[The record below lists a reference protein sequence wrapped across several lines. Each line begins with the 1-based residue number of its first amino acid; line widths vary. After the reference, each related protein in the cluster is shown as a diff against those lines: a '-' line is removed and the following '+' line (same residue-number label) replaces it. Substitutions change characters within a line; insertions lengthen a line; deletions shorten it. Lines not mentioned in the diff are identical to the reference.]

1 MGRPGRM
8 MYLAMAFFGLKK
20 KSIFLIPIMIIEL
33 IYFKIKVSNLLENG
47 VKSVYLVND
56 FKVILSRRIQ

>member
-1 MGRPGRM
+1 
-8 MYLAMAFFGLKK
+8 
-20 KSIFLIPIMIIEL
+20 MIIEL

>member
-1 MGRPGRM
+1 
-8 MYLAMAFFGLKK
+8 
-20 KSIFLIPIMIIEL
+20 MIIEL
-33 IYFKIKVSNLLENG
+33 IYLKLKVSNLLENG

>member
-1 MGRPGRM
+1 
-8 MYLAMAFFGLKK
+8 
-20 KSIFLIPIMIIEL
+20 MIIEL

-47 VKSVYLVND
+47 VKSVYLVKD

>member
-1 MGRPGRM
+1 
-8 MYLAMAFFGLKK
+8 
-20 KSIFLIPIMIIEL
+20 MIIEL
-33 IYFKIKVSNLLENG
+33 IYLKIKVSNLLENG

>member
-1 MGRPGRM
+1 
-8 MYLAMAFFGLKK
+8 
-20 KSIFLIPIMIIEL
+20 MIVEL

-47 VKSVYLVND
+47 VKSVYLVKD

>member
-1 MGRPGRM
+1 
-8 MYLAMAFFGLKK
+8 
-20 KSIFLIPIMIIEL
+20 MIVEL